1 MIIII
6 FFCFTLICHLNILGS
21 AIMPSEAQSS
31 RRRRRSS
38 RSTSSSTTI
47 SGGRQHPG
55 SGSVTP
61 SSLGALLTPGDSPQP
76 PLISGR
82 NNSSNLPSTQQSFLR
97 DRSLLILGR
106 DETIINTTRYSLI

>member
-1 MIIII
+1 
-6 FFCFTLICHLNILGS
+6 
-21 AIMPSEAQSS
+21 MPSEAQSS

-76 PLISGR
+76 HLNISGR
-82 NNSSNLPSTQQSFLR
+82 NNSSNLPSTQQPFLR

-106 DETIINTTRYSLI
+106 DETIINTTRYI

>member
-1 MIIII
+1 
-6 FFCFTLICHLNILGS
+6 
-21 AIMPSEAQSS
+21 MPSETHSS

-61 SSLGALLTPGDSPQP
+61 SSLNALLNPGDSPQP
-76 PLISGR
+76 PLNLAGR
-82 NNSSNLPSTQQSFLR
+82 NNSNHVSSSQQPFLR

-106 DETIINTTRYSLI
+106 DETIINTTR